1 MTEQTLKKRLRDK
14 KLLALFDQ
22 KHETLTVRR
31 ILAGTLK
38 SGLHFRRTTLLPEA
52 SDGDEDAQ

>member
-14 KLLALFDQ
+14 KLLASVDE

-31 ILAGTLK
+31 ILAGTSK
-38 SGLHFRRTTLLPEA
+38 SVLHFRRTTLLPEA
-52 SDGDEDAQ
+52 SDGDEDAR